1 MDERHRRIL
10 NICIRL
16 ARESRM
22 RLRVPLS
29 MTLLLLII
37 LLFIIVGF
45 KLWTYSGILLGFI
58 LAAALIMKMRVK
70 IKCAG
75 DVLENEMKETDVL
88 LLMEYVEDHFETME
102 ANGNKWFFIQGMIN
116 EFLKVAMLGGIMT
129 FFQEKGYGVFFDEG
143 SQHPDGIRR

>member
-1 MDERHRRIL
+1 MDERENRIVKACGM
-10 NICIRL
+10 ICALYEMNVACQFLLCGRL
-16 ARESRM
+16 V
-22 RLRVPLS
+22 LF
-29 MTLLLLII
+29 LLA
-37 LLFIIVGF
+37 LFLCKIGE
-45 KLWTYSGILLGFI
+45 GFI

>member
-29 MTLLLLII
+29 
-37 LLFIIVGF
+37 
-45 KLWTYSGILLGFI
+45 FI